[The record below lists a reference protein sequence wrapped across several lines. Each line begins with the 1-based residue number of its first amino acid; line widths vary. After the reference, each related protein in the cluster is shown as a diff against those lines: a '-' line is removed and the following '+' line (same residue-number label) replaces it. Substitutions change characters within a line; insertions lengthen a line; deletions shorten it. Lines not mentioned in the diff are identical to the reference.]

1 MDGAAAKL
9 TAKASRMRKKG
20 VKAKTH
26 HFFYVLVVICGW
38 LAPPLAIA
46 VRFGIGRD
54 FFINVLCTICGY
66 FPGHGHNFYCQSI
79 RNNRTAART
88 PKWAVKFGLV
98 NVKDKRGGKHAWAG
112 RYDERLP
119 DSARNEYADA
129 DSVESG
135 QVGGTEEWD
144 GRGPEPSNRPR
155 LSGNPNLSTG
165 GKKQH
170 HGFHITSPW
179 DDVVEE
185 DEVQGNPRRPGDDD
199 GRAPAS
205 SRPYDPLD
213 NEEFFPSTSGADT
226 MPASSAS
233 SGGGGPKKLK
243 GRGFLGKNRNRYENT
258 TTPSGDGG
266 RGRDDRFNRMNAGRS
281 AGGDPLRSTRSQV
294 ADDYQDD
301 FEREINGAAVR
312 SKTTANSTSPTSR
325 FDTFESEGPEH
336 AWASS
341 RSSNTV
347 ARREEPA
354 SKRATSQGDGDLFS
368 HTF

>member
-1 MDGAAAKL
+1 MDAAAAKIS
-9 TAKASRMRKKG
+9 AKGSRMRKKG
-20 VKAKTH
+20 VKAKAH
-26 HFFYVLVVICGW
+26 HFFYVLVLICGW
-38 LAPPLAIA
+38 LAPPLAVA

-98 NVKDKRGGKHAWAG
+98 HVKDKRGGKHAWAG

-135 QVGGTEEWD
+135 QPGGAADWD
-144 GRGPEPSNRPR
+144 GRGPEPANRPR
-155 LSGNPNLSTG
+155 FSGNPNLSTG

-170 HGFHITSPW
+170 RGFHITSPW
-179 DDVVEE
+179 DDLVEE
-185 DEVQGNPRRPGDDD
+185 EEVQGNPRRPGDDD

-213 NEEFFPSTSGADT
+213 NEEFFPSTSGADA

-233 SGGGGPKKLK
+233 SGPKKLK
-243 GRGFLGKNRNRYENT
+243 GRGFLGKSRSRYENASSS
-258 TTPSGDGG
+258 SGGG
-266 RGRDDRFNRMNAGRS
+266 GGGGRDDRFDRMNAGRPS
-281 AGGDPLRSTRSQV
+281 AGGDPLSGKRTQA

-301 FEREINGAAVR
+301 FEREINGAPAR
-312 SKTTANSTSPTSR
+312 SKVTTNVSAPTSR
-325 FDTFESEGPEH
+325 FDSFESEGPEQ

-341 RSSNTV
+341 RPSKTP

-354 SKRATSQGDGDLFS
+354 LKPASSQGDGDLFN